1 MRQGLPGHG
10 ALLFS
15 KDLST
20 VLGHMYSL
28 SSGIGERTVRS
39 ALKVLLGIWINPIV
53 LDRSHH
59 GLRISSVE
67 LVALSSRERRFC
79 QHQRKWMFQRM
90 KCSYSPARRLS
101 KHPRKSIFQPMKC
114 MYSQP
119 IAEILATPTPI
130 DNSGNEAQ
138 LPPRAETDATPT
150 QVDHSA
156 NELQLSQSPMSRRPD
171 WLPVGWELTK
181 HTSCRNKNGN
191 LRGAFLHTASG
202 KVVLNKD
209 RVLKLDRALP

>member
-1 MRQGLPGHG
+1 MDVSTNEMQLQPSEKT
-10 ALLFS
+10 LETPTQVDFS
-15 KDLST
+15 ANE
-20 VLGHMYSL
+20 VH
-28 SSGIGERTVRS
+28 V
-39 ALKVLLGIWINPIV
+39 
-53 LDRSHH
+53 
-59 GLRISSVE
+59 
-67 LVALSSRERRFC
+67 
-79 QHQRKWMFQRM
+79 
-90 KCSYSPARRLS
+90 
-101 KHPRKSIFQPMKC
+101 
-114 MYSQP
+114 QP

>member
-1 MRQGLPGHG
+1 MTSFDRTARNLPVLVRGLLRVRQGLPGHG

-90 KCSYSPARRLS
+90 K
-101 KHPRKSIFQPMKC
+101 
-114 MYSQP
+114 
-119 IAEILATPTPI
+119 
-130 DNSGNEAQ
+130 
-138 LPPRAETDATPT
+138 
-150 QVDHSA
+150 
-156 NELQLSQSPMSRRPD
+156 
-171 WLPVGWELTK
+171 
-181 HTSCRNKNGN
+181 
-191 LRGAFLHTASG
+191 
-202 KVVLNKD
+202 
-209 RVLKLDRALP
+209 